1 MYATSADWS
10 FDPLPEDFQSTSN
23 DFPTEI
29 KSMGALNFFY
39 VQTSPTTARSMTI
52 WPDKATAHAA
62 LSRIREGVAAE
73 TGQTIDSVC
82 EGEVLASI

>member
-10 FDPLPEDFQSTSN
+10 FDSLPEGFQSKTN
-23 DFPTEI
+23 DFTSEI
-29 KSMGALNFFY
+29 KGMGALSFFY

-62 LSRIREGVAAE
+62 LSRIREGAAAE
-73 TGQTIDSVC
+73 TGTTIDSVC
-82 EGEVLASI
+82 EGDVLASI